1 MFSLRVKL
9 TIFTILLIAAVGGIV
24 MVVTATRMRDTLS
37 SEIKEKGVAIA
48 KGVARSSEDVLVGTG
63 DELYLFQF
71 ITSAMKNSGVA
82 YAVIVDNS
90 GTIRAHSDIQR
101 SGTPYKDPDGLVP
114 EEKGDGYVIRAGK
127 AGDGGALYDIT
138 VPIMLTGSEQRELG
152 YVHLGLSG
160 SVIDEAAARMRR
172 KVGEV
177 ALAGLLLGGL
187 GAFTLARVNVS
198 PIKLL
203 VKGVGEIGRG
213 NLDQEIRVRRSDEI
227 GELTAAFNEMA
238 RGLREKELIKDTF
251 SRYMSKQLADKLL
264 FGPEKTR
271 LELGGEHRFVTVLF
285 TDIRGFTGMAERL
298 DPKGVISFLN
308 EYFKLMIDAVSEND
322 GWIDKFIG
330 DAVMVIYGIPVKAG
344 DDAVRA
350 VRTALAMKDAMAAFN
365 ERRSKAGLAPVRMGV
380 GINSGTVVA
389 GNVGSKERM
398 NYTVVGD
405 TVNVAARLVSLSR
418 EENVIISEQTYSLVK
433 DHFTIEKKEKVA
445 LKGKNEMQQVYE
457 VVGEKR

>member
-24 MVVTATRMRDTLS
+24 MAVTATRMRDTLS

-71 ITSAMKNSGVA
+71 ITSAMKNHGVT
-82 YAVIVDNS
+82 YAVIVDKS

-101 SGTPYKDPDGLVP
+101 SGTPYKDPDGLTP
-114 EEKGDGYVIRAGK
+114 EEKGDGYAIRAGVDN
-127 AGDGGALYDIT
+127 GGGAIYDIT
-138 VPIMLTGSEQRELG
+138 VPIMLTGAGQGELG
-152 YVHLGLSG
+152 EVHLGLSG
-160 SVIDEAAARMRR
+160 SVIDEAAAKMRR

-187 GAFTLARVNVS
+187 GAFTLARVTVS

-203 VKGVGEIGRG
+203 VKGAGEIGRG
-213 NLDQEIRVRRSDEI
+213 NLDQEIKVRRSDEI

-238 RGLREKELIKDTF
+238 RGLREKELL
-251 SRYMSKQLADKLL
+251 S
-264 FGPEKTR
+264 GPEKTR

-285 TDIRGFTGMAERL
+285 TDIRGFTSMAEGL

-308 EYFKLMIDAVSEND
+308 EYFKLMIDAVSDND

-330 DAVMVIYGIPVKAG
+330 DAVMVIYGIPVKAE

-365 ERRSKAGLAPVRMGV
+365 ERRSKAGLMPVRMGI

-405 TVNVAARLVSLSR
+405 TVNVAARLVALSR
-418 EENVIISEQTYSLVK
+418 EENVIISEQTYSLVR
-433 DHFTIEKKEKVA
+433 DHFRVEKKEKVA

-457 VVGEKR
+457 ALGEMR